1 MNKTH
6 DNILAKGEQNGC
18 TSLYQHLHDVAEIAT
33 VIARHKNMNLQTA
46 LEGAWLHDIGKASPI
61 FQKSLGS
68 KLPPRPGFVFRHE
81 IASIF
86 FLPLIEEDHRDA
98 VIEMIIAHHKSV
110 YNDVSDRGF
119 WDLYVNDENCLADHI
134 KDFDIWSQKALDI
147 LQSLGLSNIRPIS
160 MEEAENSYYY
170 ALDFC
175 SRKKPG
181 CSLGRGLLMAADHM
195 ASAMESEGKISL
207 NRIFVSPDLRFYSR
221 TNSLFPLSEISTDS
235 HKKHTIVTAPT
246 GAGKTDFLLRR
257 CKGRVFYTLPFQASI
272 NAMYDRIRQD
282 LHDTNAL
289 VVLLHAASELKTDK
303 DSGKIEECI
312 MQRLVGASIKVMTP
326 HQMAS
331 IVFGI
336 KGYEA
341 MALDLSNCDV
351 ILDEIHTYSNT
362 IQAIVLR
369 IIEVLVALG
378 CRIHV
383 GTATMPSILYEKILE
398 LLGGKRNVY
407 EVRLSRE
414 VLDGFNRH
422 RVYKLNNPDDMTS
435 IISEAVNKKQ
445 KLLIVCNQV
454 KHAQSIYSLLSD
466 RYPNIPRMLIHSRY
480 KREDRTKLEHKLKYT
495 FNVMDN
501 APCIVVSTQVVEVSL
516 DISFDVMITECAPID
531 ALIQRF
537 GRINRKRTI
546 DTIGHYKPVYV
557 IAPYKEEKEALPYTS
572 DVLACTFEVLPDSG
586 NILNENEVQ
595 RMIDAV
601 YPKNKFM
608 NIDYSGAIF
617 VDGKWQLKQLC
628 HHAKA
633 ALLDSLDINSIVCI
647 TEDDKEA
654 YRKGNAVERASLEI
668 PANYHSIAHQ
678 CSEQLNIGMHPFVVP
693 AKAYSSELGLDYD
706 LCKTEH
712 YQSFEIL

>member
-1 MNKTH
+1 M
-6 DNILAKGEQNGC
+6 
-18 TSLYQHLHDVAEIAT
+18 
-33 VIARHKNMNLQTA
+33 
-46 LEGAWLHDIGKASPI
+46 
-61 FQKSLGS
+61 
-68 KLPPRPGFVFRHE
+68 
-81 IASIF
+81 
-86 FLPLIEEDHRDA
+86 
-98 VIEMIIAHHKSV
+98 
-110 YNDVSDRGF
+110 
-119 WDLYVNDENCLADHI
+119 
-134 KDFDIWSQKALDI
+134 
-147 LQSLGLSNIRPIS
+147 
-160 MEEAENSYYY
+160 
-170 ALDFC
+170 
-175 SRKKPG
+175 
-181 CSLGRGLLMAADHM
+181 
-195 ASAMESEGKISL
+195 
-207 NRIFVSPDLRFYSR
+207 
-221 TNSLFPLSEISTDS
+221 
-235 HKKHTIVTAPT
+235 
-246 GAGKTDFLLRR
+246 
-257 CKGRVFYTLPFQASI
+257 
-272 NAMYDRIRQD
+272 
-282 LHDTNAL
+282 
-289 VVLLHAASELKTDK
+289 
-303 DSGKIEECI
+303 
-312 MQRLVGASIKVMTP
+312 
-326 HQMAS
+326 
-331 IVFGI
+331 
-336 KGYEA
+336 
-341 MALDLSNCDV
+341 
-351 ILDEIHTYSNT
+351 
-362 IQAIVLR
+362 
-369 IIEVLVALG
+369 
-378 CRIHV
+378 
-383 GTATMPSILYEKILE
+383 E

-422 RVYKLNNPDDMTS
+422 RVYKLNNPDDITS

-557 IAPYKEEKEALPYTS
+557 IAPYKEEKEALPYTP

-608 NIDYSGAIF
+608 NIDYSGTIF

-628 HHAKA
+628 HYAKA

-693 AKAYSSELGLDYD
+693 AKAYSSELGLDYN